1 MVLTESWGNS
11 GTTAAGS
18 SWQSLAKFLVKSRVP
33 SGANVLGSAW
43 GRHVESR
50 LVSVTCWGI
59 LGRFPW
65 ELLGE
70 GLQSP
75 REGPTKFCGA
85 FMDDCLEE
93 SLGRCC
99 KVRGESD
106 RIPGAS
112 LGRLPLGGIP
122 RTEKCL

>member
-70 GLQSP
+70 GLQSAW
-75 REGPTKFCGA
+75 EI
-85 FMDDCLEE
+85 
-93 SLGRCC
+93 LG
-99 KVRGESD
+99 KSWGQPWVTSWGS
-106 RIPGAS
+106 A
-112 LGRLPLGGIP
+112 
-122 RTEKCL
+122 